1 MPSQNSANG
10 SHLALITGASSG
22 IGLAYAERFA
32 ADGHDLIVVARRGD
46 RLRALKDRLESSHGV
61 SVEVVTADL
70 ASESGMR
77 EVDSI
82 ASQRPLDVLVDN
94 AALAHYMKFLDL
106 PLDKLEELV
115 KLNVLAPTRLIRAA
129 LPGMVERNR
138 GTVISVAT
146 QLVFS
151 ATADNPQ
158 LPQRA
163 VYAATKSFLFTLIRV
178 LAMELRDSG
187 IKMQVVCPGVVKTEF
202 HTRQGMDMSHMPRL
216 EPEDVVIASLRGLAL
231 GEIVCQ
237 PSLEDVALLRRRDQA
252 DLAVLQ
258 GGMNPALADRYKQTV
273 PISIV

>member
-1 MPSQNSANG
+1 M
-10 SHLALITGASSG
+10 ITGASSG
-22 IGLAYAERFA
+22 IGLAFAERFA
-32 ADGHDLIVVARRGD
+32 ADGHDLIVVARSGD

-70 ASESGMR
+70 ASESGMH

-82 ASQRPLDVLVDN
+82 AAERPLDVLVDN
-94 AALAHYMKFLDL
+94 AALAHYMNFLEL
-106 PLDKLEELV
+106 SQDKLDELV
-115 KLNVLAPTRLIRAA
+115 HLNVLAPARLIRAA
-129 LPGMVERNR
+129 VPGMVERSH
-138 GTVISVAT
+138 GTVISIAT

-202 HTRQGMDMSHMPRL
+202 HTRQGMDMSHIPRL
-216 EPEDVVIASLRGLAL
+216 EPEDVVTASLRGLEL

-237 PSLEDVALLRRRDQA
+237 PGLEDTDLLRRRDEA

-258 GGMNPALADRYKQTV
+258 GGMRPTLAARYNQTR
-273 PISIV
+273 PIGIA